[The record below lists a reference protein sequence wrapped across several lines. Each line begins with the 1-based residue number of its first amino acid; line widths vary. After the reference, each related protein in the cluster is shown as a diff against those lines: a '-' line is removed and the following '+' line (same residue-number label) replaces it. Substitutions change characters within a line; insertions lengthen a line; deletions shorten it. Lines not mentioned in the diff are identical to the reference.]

1 MDVSSD
7 VAKRT
12 TQLHT
17 TVDEDQKL
25 QSSGTSD
32 GTPLVDDDQQDE
44 LINSVAQEIYRWV
57 RYQNPRVEE
66 LTRRQRF
73 DDVRLK
79 GLALSMNPKSL
90 C

>member
-1 MDVSSD
+1 MSRD

-12 TQLHT
+12 TQLHN
-17 TVDEDQKL
+17 TVVEHQKL

-32 GTPLVDDDQQDE
+32 GTPLVDDDQQDK
-44 LINSVAQEIYRWV
+44 LINSMAQEIYRWV
-57 RYQNPRVEE
+57 RYRNPTVEE

-79 GLALSMNPKSL
+79 G
-90 C
+90 